1 MNLRTT
7 CLCLFVASAVV
18 LTSCKANPLG
28 GFTRMGQAMGRSIGI
43 GSGAE
48 NDRVQPLRLDSGEI
62 ERARA
67 GGGAGAGENVL
78 PKPAAPSVE
87 GQIALVH

>member
-18 LTSCKANPLG
+18 LTSCKSNPLG
-28 GFTRMGQAMGRSIGI
+28 GFSRMGQAMGRSVGI

-48 NDRVQPLRLDSGEI
+48 NDRAQPLRLDSGEI

-67 GGGAGAGENVL
+67 ATGAEENAL
-78 PKPAAPSVE
+78 PEPAAPRVE
-87 GQIALVH
+87 DQVALAR